1 MKKNIVIV
9 GVLDKKES
17 TNVSMA
23 KSFMRFGYK
32 VLPVNYRTIIQNH
45 GYPFFEQTL
54 IETLKKYNPVLT
66 IFCKCNGINSN
77 IVLNCNRYSKT
88 WLWNMD
94 PIKTIEQCP
103 EVIQHAKNANFSSCT
118 GGGINEYFR
127 QHGVSECYTIFDGLD
142 YDTYLSTEPVDKY
155 KADISFIGGRTSER
169 DKFKWI
175 LEDLGLDVK
184 FYGQGYTESVYNEE
198 FAKVCGSSKMMLSLN
213 TYNDI
218 PDYFSNRL
226 LRYLGC
232 GVCVLHYDPT
242 ETLHKYFEPYKE
254 IIFFKNEEELIN
266 IIGKIGVAV
275 GKLTYL
281 DVGKIALAGREKVLR
296 NYTWDHTVNKI
307 LQIALG

>member
-1 MKKNIVIV
+1 MKKNKIAMV

-23 KSFMRFGYK
+23 KAFMRFGYK

-45 GYPFFEQTL
+45 GYPFFEQIL
-54 IETLKKYNPVLT
+54 IETLKKYNQVLT
-66 IFCKCNGINSN
+66 FVCKCNGINPN
-77 IVLNCNRYSKT
+77 IVLDCNKYSKT

-94 PIKTIEQCP
+94 PWQTIEQCP

-118 GGGINEYFR
+118 GGGTNDYFR
-127 QHGVSECYTIFDGLD
+127 QRGVSECYTIFDGLD
-142 YDTYLSTEPVDKY
+142 YNIYLPTEPADKY
-155 KADISFIGGRTSER
+155 KADISFIGGRTQER
-169 DKFKWI
+169 DKFKRI

-213 TYNDI
+213 TYNNI

-242 ETLHKYFEPYKE
+242 ETLHKYFEQNKE
-254 IIFFKNEEELIN
+254 IIFFKDEQELERIIIN
-266 IIGKIGVAV
+266 KNIP
-275 GKLTYL
+275 Y
-281 DVGKIALAGREKVLR
+281 GKIALAGREKVL
-296 NYTWDHTVNKI
+296 NCYTWEATVNKV